1 MKCTTGT
8 DVCACNCTNRKQH
21 ATANKPDLKFFTTI
35 VILRDKHNNVKRC
48 MSKDI
53 IKGKNRAIPKYKQ
66 VLIMP
71 EDNTPKGKNAL
82 AGI

>member
-1 MKCTTGT
+1 
-8 DVCACNCTNRKQH
+8 
-21 ATANKPDLKFFTTI
+21 
-35 VILRDKHNNVKRC
+35 

-71 EDNTPKGKNAL
+71 EGNTPKGKNAL